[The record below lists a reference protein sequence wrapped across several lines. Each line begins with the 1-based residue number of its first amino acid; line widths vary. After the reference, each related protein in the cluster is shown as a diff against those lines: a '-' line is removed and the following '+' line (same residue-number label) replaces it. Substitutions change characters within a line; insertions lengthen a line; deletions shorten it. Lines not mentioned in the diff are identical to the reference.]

1 MSARNNF
8 KRRNVIRETY
18 GKGFDNVYFLVGDS
32 YCPYA
37 KNDIVVRS
45 CQRNRMDEAKIEA
58 IRHGLTPENSKISN
72 SYSESESVQREL
84 REQISQ
90 LHLLYYDEQKLQVRE
105 NAISVELTE
114 ESKKYNDIILVD
126 QMDTYTNLTI
136 KMLDGFIKAFD
147 EFKEINF
154 FVKTDDDTYVKINR
168 LQEMLKNTTD
178 YWLGDK
184 SQSSAK
190 TESSNDKVGLKPSY
204 PTIQKNTQT
213 YGNFYIGRLN
223 PYAHSHQDIGNKYFD
238 LDYKGDYGQFSLF

>member
-1 MSARNNF
+1 M
-8 KRRNVIRETY
+8 
-18 GKGFDNVYFLVGDS
+18 
-32 YCPYA
+32 
-37 KNDIVVRS
+37 
-45 CQRNRMDEAKIEA
+45 
-58 IRHGLTPENSKISN
+58 
-72 SYSESESVQREL
+72 
-84 REQISQ
+84 
-90 LHLLYYDEQKLQVRE
+90 LYYDEQKLQVKE

-147 EFKEINF
+147 EFKEIKF

-178 YWLGDK
+178 YWGSK

-190 TESSNDKVGLKPSY
+190 IESPNGKVAQKTSS
-204 PTIQKNTQT
+204 PTIRSQTQT
-213 YGNFYIGRLN
+213 NGNFYIGRLN

-238 LDYKGDYGQFSLF
+238 LDYKGDYGRFLLFLSRGFFSMGIHGQLHREG